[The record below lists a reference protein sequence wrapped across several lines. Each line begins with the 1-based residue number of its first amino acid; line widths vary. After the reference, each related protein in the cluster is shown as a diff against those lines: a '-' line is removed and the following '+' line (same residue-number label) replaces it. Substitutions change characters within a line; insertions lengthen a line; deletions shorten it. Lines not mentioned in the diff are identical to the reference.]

1 MATATHRET
10 GLFWVNNLVMG
21 KCYNDT
27 IVLFGVCAYD
37 EGDDTKDLGT
47 KFNDTAAQWSS
58 LFESSW
64 SVQRE
69 FKFDRYGRTADD
81 GAYEWVVF
89 AV

>member
-27 IVLFGVCAYD
+27 IVLLGVCAYD

-47 KFNDTAAQWSS
+47 KFNETAAQ
-58 LFESSW
+58 
-64 SVQRE
+64 
-69 FKFDRYGRTADD
+69 
-81 GAYEWVVF
+81 
-89 AV
+89 